1 MIRFAFALLAFIIV
15 ACAAPRAPAPVRP
28 DSVVTLLQLASPPPC
43 VGFPEEKCR
52 YAYGYKPRCA
62 AFAIAR
68 QGQTM
73 LATASHCVPA
83 GTASTTPLRFYAP
96 SGWGHGFAYLL
107 ERNDSVDVAFL
118 ALGDPEMVKPLRVGR
133 SPLVDEGVLSYSPI
147 FREATVGTVKGWLG
161 GDWFETTQTVDAGWS
176 GSPVLD
182 ARGDVVGIVSRCPG
196 DEGGAVRRCIPGHT
210 VVTAA
215 LCFRAQ

>member
-1 MIRFAFALLAFIIV
+1 MIRFAIALLAFVLV
-15 ACAAPRAPAPVRP
+15 ACAAPRAPSPIRP
-28 DSVVTLLQLASPPPC
+28 DSVVTLLQPTPPPTC
-43 VGFPEEKCR
+43 IGFPEEKCR
-52 YAYGYKPRCA
+52 YAYSYEPHCA
-62 AFAIAR
+62 AFAVAR

-83 GTASTTPLRFYAP
+83 GTANTTRLHFYAP
-96 SGWGHGFAYLL
+96 SGWGHGHAYLL

-118 ALGDPEMVKPLRVGR
+118 ALGDPEMVEPLRIGR
-133 SPLVDEGVLSYSPI
+133 SPLVGDNVLSYSPI
-147 FREATVGTVKGWLG
+147 FRESSAGKVRGWLG
-161 GDWFETTQTVDAGWS
+161 GDWFATNQTINAGWS

-182 ARGDVVGIVSRCPG
+182 TRGDVVGIVSRCPT

-215 LCFRAQ
+215 LCFRAE

>member
-1 MIRFAFALLAFIIV
+1 MIRFVHALLMLAVI
-15 ACAAPRAPAPVRP
+15 ACASPRAPAPIRP
-28 DSVVTLLQLASPPPC
+28 DSVVTLLQVASPPPC
-43 VGFPEEKCR
+43 IGFPEEKCR
-52 YAYGYKPRCA
+52 YTYSYEPHCA

-83 GTASTTPLRFYAP
+83 GTTNTTPLRFYAP
-96 SGWGHGFAYLL
+96 SGWGHGRAYLL

-118 ALGDPEMVKPLRVGR
+118 ALSDPEQVAPLRVGP
-133 SPLVDEGVLSYSPI
+133 SPLVDEDVLSYSPI
-147 FREATVGTVKGWLG
+147 FRESSAGKVKGWLG
-161 GDWFETTQTVDAGWS
+161 GDWFETTQTVNAGWS

-182 ARGDVVGIVSRCPG
+182 ARGDVVGIVSRCPA
-196 DEGGAVRRCIPGHT
+196 DEGGAVRRCVPGRT

-215 LCFRAQ
+215 LCFRAE